1 MNVVA
6 NQNLSS
12 VPNSSRAASVAAFN
26 ADNNNDNKL
35 QVQRSPSVNSL
46 GGKSIHST
54 DNQNEANSKTANKSE
69 MDLFKLLEKAN
80 LSQYMSLFVEQGG
93 DDIDQ
98 LLEADETEFKEI
110 VDLVGMSAKPLHVKR
125 FRKAID
131 EYRNSK
137 LNGKLMVVFFLLR
150 WLGMLTFLYCRMK
163 LSTLLCN

>member
-1 MNVVA
+1 M
-6 NQNLSS
+6 
-12 VPNSSRAASVAAFN
+12 AASVAAFN

-54 DNQNEANSKTANKSE
+54 FIHSHQNEANSKTANKSE

-131 EYRNSK
+131 EYRNPK
-137 LNGKLMVVFFLLR
+137 LNGKLMVAFF
-150 WLGMLTFLYCRMK
+150 C
-163 LSTLLCN
+163 